1 MFSYL
6 DGFVSICSQVK
17 AMEIVNLVNTMFTT
31 LDNLT
36 DKHDVYKVTA
46 SYSCPSLVTL
56 YFAKA
61 SIDL

>member
-36 DKHDVYKVTA
+36 DMHDVYKVTV